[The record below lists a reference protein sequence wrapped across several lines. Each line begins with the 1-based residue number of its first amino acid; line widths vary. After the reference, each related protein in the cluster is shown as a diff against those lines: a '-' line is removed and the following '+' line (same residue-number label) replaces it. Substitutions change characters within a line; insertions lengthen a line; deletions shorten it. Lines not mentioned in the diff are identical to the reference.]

1 MLASNQMTDTY
12 EDPQDAYEEA
22 RRTLAY
28 VSAKLNTGT
37 SELEH
42 VVRVSKATSDPLKS
56 LTKINKGSKELS
68 LLGQLQR
75 VERIER

>member
-1 MLASNQMTDTY
+1 MTDTY

-22 RRTLAY
+22 KRTLAY

-42 VVRVSKATSDPLKS
+42 VATGK
-56 LTKINKGSKELS
+56 
-68 LLGQLQR
+68 
-75 VERIER
+75 